1 MLDSG
6 EECFIASLVDEMRS
20 NTDYLFK
27 LQRQLSGKD
36 VETKLEILEQVKLIK

>member
-1 MLDSG
+1 MLDGG

-27 LQRQLSGKD
+27 LQRLLSDED
-36 VETKLEILEQVKLIK
+36 VGTKLEILEQV